1 MVCGKAAFRAFFFS
15 SKIILSLIRCKISHI
30 IMFCQSKVKEEE
42 TCKKSKKGRKRG
54 DETIKSDEKGRKRK
68 KGVDKE
74 GVVW

>member
-1 MVCGKAAFRAFFFS
+1 
-15 SKIILSLIRCKISHI
+15 
-30 IMFCQSKVKEEE
+30 MFCQNKVKEIE

>member
-1 MVCGKAAFRAFFFS
+1 MHKN
-15 SKIILSLIRCKISHI
+15 